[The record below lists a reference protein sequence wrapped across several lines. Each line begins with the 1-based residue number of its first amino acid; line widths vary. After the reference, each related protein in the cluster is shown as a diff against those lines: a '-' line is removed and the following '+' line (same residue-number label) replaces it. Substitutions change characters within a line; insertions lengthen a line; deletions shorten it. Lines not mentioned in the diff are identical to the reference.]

1 MVFIKM
7 PFDCQNMDCSICF
20 CVFSPSFSLSRSSSI
35 TMRYSGQLDGS
46 CKWGQDLPI
55 CYQCLELKNTC
66 LDVHQSEDL
75 CLITPF
81 PPPFWWKSSKCEMK
95 GPNGLSECFSQPCW
109 KWLRHWL
116 FSISSEKAIPKVG
129 VNLQLSN
136 GLIHIILYATLNYSL
151 PAVILEVWNRFL
163 PKTLNRNDS
172 ERCRHES
179 V

>member
-1 MVFIKM
+1 M
-7 PFDCQNMDCSICF
+7 PFDCQIWIAVFTLVSAYHPLFLNMF
-20 CVFSPSFSLSRSSSI
+20 I
-35 TMRYSGQLDGS
+35 TIKIFWVAGMVHISGD
-46 CKWGQDLPI
+46 KNLPI

-66 LDVHQSEDL
+66 LDFHQSENL

-81 PPPFWWKSSKCEMK
+81 PPSFWWKSSKCEMK
-95 GPNGLSECFSQPCW
+95 GSNGLSECFAQPCW
-109 KWLRHWL
+109 KRLRHWL
-116 FSISSEKAIPKVG
+116 VNISSEKAIPKVG

-163 PKTLNRNDS
+163 PKILNRNGF
-172 ERCRHES
+172 ECCGHES